1 VARGGAQGGLA
12 DPAVR
17 TALAGGTTLFTRLDM
32 VLRAR
37 RGVLAVADGRMTGPA
52 GTATLSGS
60 VDVGG
65 NEAEL
70 RLGLLPAVANP
81 PEIGLRLTGRLDA
94 LRRMPELAGV
104 ARWRAEHAGLR
115 E

>member
-1 VARGGAQGGLA
+1 
-12 DPAVR
+12 
-17 TALAGGTTLFTRLDM
+17 
-32 VLRAR
+32 
-37 RGVLAVADGRMTGPA
+37 
-52 GTATLSGS
+52 
-60 VDVGG
+60 
-65 NEAEL
+65 
-70 RLGLLPAVANP
+70 VANP